1 MIRDFGRAFVIVLAL
16 LILIAEV
23 ERLDSQQTYAQEQ

>member
-23 ERLDSQQTYAQEQ
+23 ERLDDQPYSVQEQ